1 MASPSNASTQIVGT
15 VDVSS
20 ISVAGT
26 SHAVSANGQTKQ
38 VETARFAPQELGVAV
53 SPASIEVGISCGMP
67 DMCGIDPCLCGTPDA
82 YGACA
87 CNGLKTITPSVTYAS
102 SRPEV
107 ATVEKAFGKV
117 WLVPHG
123 KGKTTVT
130 MTAKLKHYQTASV
143 EVPVEVAGP
152 KAADGLLAG
161 AVLAA
166 LVGVVALGW
175 GIRKLVS
182 RGRRRSG
189 RGAAACLMALLLA
202 TAAAG
207 SLSACG
213 GASVRVTEASPALSA
228 GELSA
233 SSDASNA
240 EASQAIKVVL
250 RAERKLAATGDD
262 EDVAS
267 DFSVKLNG
275 KALDSDAIKLT
286 VGVSGRDVTF
296 TFSPGS
302 KAADGPGAG
311 GAYFAVY
318 QGQFS
323 IAAARD
329 DGALPHLTDA
339 KTGDTAVLR
348 DAATGTL
355 PSGARVELVSSDAGS
370 SAAGTPATATFRLT
384 SPARARA
391 ITWFSLDGGKTKIL
405 KHNHQFADDDAASYA
420 QDLAAAMNKASE
432 NGTADATGGSYTAR
446 ATGDTVT
453 VRSNKVVDGQT
464 IEPMVVEGFG
474 VTGGTYTAEES

>member
-1 MASPSNASTQIVGT
+1 MASQTNESTQVVGT

-26 SHAVSANGQTKQ
+26 SHTVSVDGQTKQ
-38 VETARFAPQELGVAV
+38 IESARFAPQELDAAV
-53 SPASIEVGISCGMP
+53 SPASIEVGVSCGMP

-87 CNGLKTITPSVTYAS
+87 CNGLKTVSPSVTYAS
-102 SRPEV
+102 SHPEV
-107 ATVEKAFGKV
+107 ATVEEAFGKV

-123 KGKTTVT
+123 EGKTTVT
-130 MTAKLKHYQTASV
+130 MTAKLKHYQTALV
-143 EVPVEVAGP
+143 EMPVEVAGP

-161 AVLAA
+161 GILVMLAA
-166 LVGVVALGW
+166 IVALGW

-182 RGRRRSG
+182 RGGHRPG
-189 RGAAACLMALLLA
+189 HGAAACLLAVLLA
-202 TAAAG
+202 TVVAG
-207 SLSACG
+207 SLAACG
-213 GASVRVTEASPALSA
+213 GTSVQVTEDSPVLSA
-228 GELSA
+228 GEFSA
-233 SSDASNA
+233 TSDAADA
-240 EASQAIKVVL
+240 EASQAIKIVL
-250 RAERKLAATGDD
+250 KAKRKLAATGDD

-296 TFSPGS
+296 TLSPGS
-302 KAADGPGAG
+302 KAANGPGSG

-323 IAAARD
+323 IDAARD

-348 DAATGTL
+348 DAVTGTL
-355 PSGARVELVSSDAGS
+355 PSGAQIEVLSSDTGS
-370 SAAGTPATATFRLT
+370 SAAGTPATATFRVA

-391 ITWFSLDGGKTKIL
+391 ITWVSLDGGKTKIL
-405 KHNHQFADDDAASYA
+405 KHNHQFADDDVASYA
-420 QDLAAAMNKASE
+420 QDVAAVINKASE
-432 NGTADATGGSYTAR
+432 NGTADAAGGSYTAR
-446 ATGDTVT
+446 ALGDTVT
-453 VRSNKVVDGQT
+453 VRSNEVVDGQT
-464 IEPMVVEGFG
+464 IEPTLVEGFG